1 VSPSP
6 SVRPDRQ
13 ALLELDALLGHIIRL
28 RDAGSRSRYDEDL
41 DYRWALHR
49 VWIAIGNEAQA
60 FAEARGLDPRR
71 DEPWA
76 RLYLQRNLLAHRRLP
91 EIDEDGVWRHTTL
104 RADQALVAGRSVLLT
119 YLSVLFDQSLRLS
132 NPSRRTNV

>member
-1 VSPSP
+1 VSPQSHA
-6 SVRPDRQ
+6 RPDRQ
-13 ALLELDALLGHIIRL
+13 ALLELDALLGHIVRL
-28 RDAGSRSRYDEDL
+28 RDAGNRLRYDEDD

-49 VWIAIGNEAQA
+49 VWIAIGNEALA

-91 EIDEDGVWRHTTL
+91 EIDEDRVWRHTTL
-104 RADQALVAGRSVLLT
+104 RADEYQATVRAVLT
-119 YLSVLFDQSLRLS
+119 
-132 NPSRRTNV
+132 